1 MTINIT
7 SVNINDD
14 STSLNR
20 STSTQSGGLANK
32 IGLAISR
39 ILSSSSRIDE
49 TDDDVADLVSLVT
62 ELNHH
67 SELAVKLSSTN
78 KISKI
83 LGEVKETPEKDLM
96 SEIQ

>member
-20 STSTQSGGLANK
+20 STSTQGGGLANK

-83 LGEVKETPEKDLM
+83 FGEVKDTPEKDLI

>member
-1 MTINIT
+1 M
-7 SVNINDD
+7 
-14 STSLNR
+14 
-20 STSTQSGGLANK
+20 ANK

-83 LGEVKETPEKDLM
+83 LGEVKEAPEKDLM

>member
-1 MTINIT
+1 M
-7 SVNINDD
+7 
-14 STSLNR
+14 NR
-20 STSTQSGGLANK
+20 STSTQGGGLANK

>member
-20 STSTQSGGLANK
+20 STSTQGGGLANK

>member
-20 STSTQSGGLANK
+20 STSTQGGGLANK

-83 LGEVKETPEKDLM
+83 FGEVKETPEKDLM